1 MPLPKPPSKKGDLL
15 AAADFEAQAGPR
27 SDKRALK
34 TRPSAEA
41 TPAATLDLFEERAQA
56 AANKPTAKA
65 APATPVAA
73 PARPGTKP
81 RHRRP
86 VPPARRRL
94 QRPAASRP
102 RCARAGA
109 SRATVGRLSCSCWTP
124 TC

>member
-81 RHRRP
+81 TAPAARP
-86 VPPARRRL
+86 ASPPPAATAKL
-94 QRPAASRP
+94 
-102 RCARAGA
+102 RA
-109 SRATVGRLSCSCWTP
+109 P
-124 TC
+124 